1 MDKKDLN
8 NIDCHAERSRS
19 ISSLQLCHAEFSSS
33 ISSLQLCHAERSR
46 SISSLQLC
54 HAEFSSASNIGSV
67 LWIPNQVRNDIN
79 CHAERSRSISSL
91 QLCHAEFS
99 SASIIDTML
108 WIPNQVRNDIN
119 CHAERSRSISSL
131 QLCHA
136 ERSRSISSLQLCHA
150 ERSRSISSLQL
161 CHAEFSSASIIDT
174 MLWIPNQVRNDILF
188 KVFIILISLLILSAI
203 QLSAQESNT
212 KPLELPNFI
221 IEGKEQL
228 NIRSG
233 IKQFPDKPSLLSKNE
248 LDSIN
253 SLEKRQSLLLPP
265 EPLPD
270 RIMHSV
276 YKKGYFTADFG
287 RFTTASAEGGYEFRA
302 GEYDIF
308 GNAGFDYSSG
318 HIINAGYD
326 KAFINLNADYIAD
339 EKYWIF
345 GGSKTRT
352 NLFFKNMDYK
362 FYSVQ
367 NPEQRNTINL
377 DMKLETDGN
386 YEGFAFNTGS
396 GFRMLQVKQDSS
408 KAFDNAISGYISI
421 KNLTSDYELGGNLIV
436 DLHSTR
442 GNGTHFMQA
451 DLFGTYIHEN
461 FSIKAKAGLQSVYT
475 STEIARLGLLAAG
488 DMEFRLSELFTIRA
502 NALIGMENNSLRE
515 IINENPYADNNVIV
529 DYAYYLPSLRGSFV
543 IHPNEVFT
551 AELGVEFAMVQ
562 RRPIYFDTSGGAAF
576 AINYTDIT
584 QLEAFAELNYYIS
597 TMDEVS
603 ADIVLDKSE
612 IEGGK
617 TVPYSIP
624 LKFALDY
631 KRKWL
636 KNFGTQIGIFYISER
651 FTDLQNQN
659 KLNSYVD
666 LRLKADYSVSEM
678 LNIFVRLENLMNND
692 IRIWNGYKER
702 GLYITGGVLLKF

>member
-8 NIDCHAERSRS
+8 NID
-19 ISSLQLCHAEFSSS
+19 
-33 ISSLQLCHAERSR
+33 
-46 SISSLQLC
+46 
-54 HAEFSSASNIGSV
+54 
-67 LWIPNQVRNDIN
+67 